1 MKRSRYVIY
10 DHLEEL
16 SNQHKR
22 VTTMDIAE
30 STALSRNVVTTY
42 LSQLLT
48 EGLVEKYGTRP
59 VYWQPVQEQ
68 IDPFA
73 IFIGAD
79 GSLKEEIDECK
90 AAVTYPPK
98 GFPVLITGESGVGK
112 SYLAAL
118 IHQYAIEQEVI
129 AKTGRFVTL
138 NCADYANNPELLS
151 SVLFGYRKGAFTGAD
166 QDTEGLIQQADG
178 GFIFLDE
185 VHRLNSENQ
194 EKLFTLLDL
203 GKYYPLGEKEQAIE
217 VDLRFI
223 FATTESLDETLLRT
237 FQRRVPM
244 MIHLPAFHER
254 PIHERLKITLSNFV
268 QESKNLN
275 KEFDLSLAE
284 VFQLVNQ
291 QYRGNLGDLKNRVR
305 LLCARAFMDQ
315 KNQSVIELGSQTEGG
330 IRIAHDT
337 AFDLEINR
345 LFEERFTQLTQ
356 AVLVFEKLSEMN
368 ECRFLIQTEIKK
380 IHRQFNRSDL
390 TTLIVDSYLEIIKQ
404 QLAIQR
410 RRYGVFNQLEKD
422 SLQQAA
428 LILYLFVEA
437 KDQQYQLDDVIE
449 RVKELYPRSYYLIGE
464 LIDDLRKTLQ
474 IEEKGIDYLKCLFLF
489 ILIGEEHQ
497 EIEKV
502 PFLCLLLSHGSM
514 ASSIQT
520 VVNSLCQNY
529 LFEAFDMPIDAS
541 MKQISLEV
549 TKFIQKQTK
558 QNQEVILLFDMG
570 SLSQMYKEIK
580 KQSDADLLVINNLTT
595 SMALD
600 VGLKVQQQMS
610 FKEIAKKAESYSELT
625 NVQYFEGISQNRNII
640 VSCMSGAGLSEEI
653 KRIMNQC
660 LREDTEIITMDYK
673 DLKQTLSSHDLDYFS
688 NTQMILTTTDIDS
701 FEALSILNIYDVMEQ
716 SGAEQLKQL
725 LMQNGESEE
734 NCEALLEQLLQ
745 FFTLEGIGARLQF
758 LNPKIVIQEVQEI
771 IEKYEQYYELKLSG
785 RDLLNISMH
794 IALMIERL
802 MVNPEE
808 ESEPEI
814 LDDEKKEFYGVS
826 KSIFYAVE
834 KKYNIAVD
842 DYELS
847 LMYELLRMRF

>member
-16 SNQHKR
+16 SNQHSQ
-22 VTTMDIAE
+22 VTTIDIAE
-30 STALSRNVVTTY
+30 STGLSRNVVTTY
-42 LSQLLT
+42 LSQLLD
-48 EGLVEKYGTRP
+48 EGLVKKYGTRP
-59 VYWQPVQEQ
+59 VYWLPVMEKA
-68 IDPFA
+68 DAFA
-73 IFIGAD
+73 KFIGAD
-79 GSLKEEIDECK
+79 GSLKNEIEECK
-90 AAVTYPPK
+90 AAVTYPPH

-118 IHQYAIEQEVI
+118 IHQYATEQEVI

-166 QDTEGLIQQADG
+166 QDTEGLVKQADG

-203 GKYYPLGEKEQAIE
+203 GQYYPLGEKEQAIQ

-244 MIHLPAFHER
+244 VVHLPAFHKR
-254 PIHERLKITLSNFV
+254 PIHDRLKIILNNFLD
-268 QESKNLN
+268 EAKKLE
-275 KEFDLSLAE
+275 KDLALSLSE
-284 VFQLVNQ
+284 VFHLANQ
-291 QYRGNLGDLKNRVR
+291 QYKGNVGDLKNRVR
-305 LLCARAFMDQ
+305 LQCARAFMDQ
-315 KNQSVIELGSQTEGG
+315 KEQAVIQIGNVDSGS
-330 IRIAHDT
+330 IRISKET
-337 AFDLEINR
+337 NSGLEIKH
-345 LFEERFTQLTQ
+345 LFEEQLLKLVD
-356 AVLVFEKLSEMN
+356 AVLIPEKVVEMN
-368 ECRFLIQTEIKK
+368 ESCFLIQTEIKK
-380 IHRQFNRSDL
+380 IRRQFNQSDL
-390 TTLIVDSYLEIIKQ
+390 NTLIMDSYLEIIRQ
-404 QLAIQR
+404 QTTLHRI
-410 RRYGVFNQLEKD
+410 RYGIFLSLKEE

-428 LILYLFVEA
+428 LILYLFVESKEKLA
-437 KDQQYQLDDVIE
+437 TKNEAIKQ
-449 RVKELYPRSYYLIGE
+449 VKEQYPRSFYLIGE
-464 LIDDLRKTLQ
+464 LIEGLRSSVD
-474 IEEKGIDYLKCLFLF
+474 IEQDGIEYLICLFLF
-489 ILIGEEHQ
+489 ILIGEEYQ

-502 PFLCLLLSHGSM
+502 QFLCLLLSHGSV

-520 VVNSLCQNY
+520 VVNNLCQSY

-541 MKQISLEV
+541 LQEISLEV
-549 TKFIQKQTK
+549 TKFLQKQTK
-558 QNQEVILLFDMG
+558 QNQEVLLLFDMG

-580 KQSDADLLVINNLTT
+580 KHSDADLMVINNLTT

-600 VGLKVQQQMS
+600 IGLKVQQQLS
-610 FKEIAKKAESYSELT
+610 FKEIAKKAESYNELT
-625 NVQYFEGISQNRNII
+625 NLQYYEGISQNKNII
-640 VSCMSGAGLSEEI
+640 VSCMSGVGLSEEI
-653 KRIMNQC
+653 KRIMTQC
-660 LREDTEIITMDYK
+660 LHEDTEIITMDYK
-673 DLKQTLSSHDLDYFS
+673 DLKQTLNSHDLDYFS
-688 NTQMILTTTDIDS
+688 NTQLILTTTDIDS
-701 FEALSILNIYDVMEQ
+701 FEELSILNIYAVMEQ
-716 SGAEQLKQL
+716 EGADELTHL

-734 NCEALLEQLLQ
+734 NCGALLEQLLQ

-771 IEKYEQYYELKLSG
+771 VEKYEQYYELKLVG

-802 MVNPEE
+802 MVNTEDEE
-808 ESEPEI
+808 TKEE
-814 LDDEKKEFYGVS
+814 LAGEKKEFYDVS
-826 KSIFYAVE
+826 KNIFYAVE
-834 KKYNIAVD
+834 KKYNIVVD